1 MARRFVAARQARG
14 LPATALTRYS
24 SPPFKPTAT
33 YHGNLLPEISFLV
46 ASYLVPRE
54 SYETPSERNHDART
68 RQDRNWPREKWR
80 RSRSSEFFYP
90 FSSETGISRVGC
102 RSKSVDSQVSV
113 DLFFSFSINLL
124 ERGGESKRRRANG
137 SLLKLSP
144 IVPVPLINK
153 PFFV

>member
-1 MARRFVAARQARG
+1 MGSQQQLLRDIRVPHSSLRQHTTAIYYRKFLFSLHHTWFHGSRTKPPLNEITMRG
-14 LPATALTRYS
+14 Q
-24 SPPFKPTAT
+24 
-33 YHGNLLPEISFLV
+33 G
-46 ASYLVPRE
+46 
-54 SYETPSERNHDART
+54 
-68 RQDRNWPREKWR
+68 DRNWPREKWR
-80 RSRSSEFFYP
+80 RSRSSEFFIP
-90 FSSETGISRVGC
+90 FHLRRISRAGC

>member
-1 MARRFVAARQARG
+1 MGSQQQLLRDIRVPHSSLRQHTTAIYYRKFLFSLHHTWFHGSRTKPPLNEITMRG
-14 LPATALTRYS
+14 QGRI
-24 SPPFKPTAT
+24 
-33 YHGNLLPEISFLV
+33 GIG
-46 ASYLVPRE
+46 
-54 SYETPSERNHDART
+54 
-68 RQDRNWPREKWR
+68 DRPREKWR
-80 RSRSSEFFYP
+80 RSRSSEFFIP
-90 FSSETGISRVGC
+90 FHPRRISRAGC

>member
-1 MARRFVAARQARG
+1 MGSQQQLLRDIRVPHSSLRQHTTAIYYRKFLFSLHHTWFHGSRTKPPLNEITMRG
-14 LPATALTRYS
+14 QGRI
-24 SPPFKPTAT
+24 
-33 YHGNLLPEISFLV
+33 GIG
-46 ASYLVPRE
+46 
-54 SYETPSERNHDART
+54 
-68 RQDRNWPREKWR
+68 DRPREKWR

>member
-1 MARRFVAARQARG
+1 MGSQQQLLRDIRVPHSSLRQHTTAIYYRKFLFSLHHTWFHGSRTKPPLNEITMRGQGRIGIGRARNGADLDPRNFFI
-14 LPATALTRYS
+14 
-24 SPPFKPTAT
+24 PF
-33 YHGNLLPEISFLV
+33 H
-46 ASYLVPRE
+46 PR
-54 SYETPSERNHDART
+54 R
-68 RQDRNWPREKWR
+68 
-80 RSRSSEFFYP
+80 
-90 FSSETGISRVGC
+90 ISRAGC